1 MTVNLMKDE
10 DIRAIYEKYKGKVIF
25 TRSINVLEALQNR
38 QYVKRHHQMYDMYY
52 STGISR
58 SDLEK
63 ICSSTIYYHE
73 APLDED
79 NHEK

>member
-1 MTVNLMKDE
+1 MKDE